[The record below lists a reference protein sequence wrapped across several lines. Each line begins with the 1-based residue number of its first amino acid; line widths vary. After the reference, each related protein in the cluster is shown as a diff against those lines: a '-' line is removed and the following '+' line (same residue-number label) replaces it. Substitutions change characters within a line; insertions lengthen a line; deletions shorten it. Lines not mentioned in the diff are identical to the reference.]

1 MNCQLPNSFLQKE
14 MDFLRF
20 KANLEDH
27 VPITSNESPLFMLFN
42 FIDNDKV
49 IYTIQFDGE

>member
-1 MNCQLPNSFLQKE
+1 